1 MSSFKLYT
9 EILDEFD
16 AASSR
21 PEKIAV
27 LRRYADARF
36 KEFLI
41 AAFHPQVQFDV
52 EIPSYRPAVEPAGL
66 NFSYID
72 SEMPRLYRFI
82 AGHPKRSQNLTK
94 EKQTALLL
102 VILESLHKDEA
113 ELFIKMLKK
122 DLGVKWLTAKIV
134 KDAFPDIN
142 LPA

>member
-16 AASSR
+16 AAPNR

-27 LRRYADARF
+27 LRKYGDARF
-36 KEFLI
+36 KDFLL
-41 AAFHPQVQFDV
+41 ASFHPQIQFDV
-52 EIPSYRPAVEPAGL
+52 IIPTYRPAIEPAGL

-72 SEMPRLYRFI
+72 SELPRLYRFI
-82 AGHPKRSQNLTK
+82 TGHPKRSANLTP

-113 ELFIKMLKK
+113 ALFIKMLKK
-122 DLGVKWLTAKIV
+122 DLSIKWLTPKLV
-134 KDAFPDIN
+134 NEAFPDLN
-142 LPA
+142 LPV

>member
-16 AASSR
+16 AVTTR

-27 LRRYADARF
+27 LRKYADARL
-36 KEFLI
+36 KDFLL
-41 AAFHPQVQFDV
+41 ASFHPQIQFDV

-82 AGHPKRSQNLTK
+82 TGHPKRSQNLTK

-102 VILESLHKDEA
+102 VILESLHADEA
-113 ELFIKMLKK
+113 VLFIKMLKK
-122 DLGVKWLTAKIV
+122 DLGVKWLTPKLV
-134 KDAFPDIN
+134 NDAFPDLSI
-142 LPA
+142 PT

>member
-16 AASSR
+16 AVTTR

-27 LRRYADARF
+27 LRKYADARF
-36 KEFLI
+36 KDFLL
-41 AAFHPQVQFDV
+41 ASFHPQIQFDV

-82 AGHPKRSQNLTK
+82 TGHPKRSQNLTK

-102 VILESLHKDEA
+102 VILESLHADEA
-113 ELFIKMLKK
+113 VLFIKMLKK
-122 DLGVKWLTAKIV
+122 DLGVKWLTPKLV
-134 KDAFPDIN
+134 NDAFPDLSI
-142 LPA
+142 PT